1 MLNAHYVSSD
11 LLCSVPLIL
20 ILLQHQPY
28 SEFPT
33 SSSTIFWRPGRGFTL
48 PKLSSTISSSPQ
60 MNKFPSLLSSFW
72 LQWQGKATHRNAC
85 RFAASAHVHR
95 VSNGFKW
102 HLWASWGSLT
112 PFSLLHVLNRIEP
125 RLHAHLCGSNR
136 SKWFW
141 ASETSLH
148 TVWRRFVSAAL
159 ATIAELRDSSGGPP

>member
-1 MLNAHYVSSD
+1 MLNAHYVSSA

-20 ILLQHQPY
+20 ILLQQPY
-28 SEFPT
+28 SEFPHVILYHLLAARSRLYSAKAVFNHIFFASDEQVSV
-33 SSSTIFWRPGRGFTL
+33 SSQQFL
-48 PKLSSTISSSPQ
+48 AA
-60 MNKFPSLLSSFW
+60 MA
-72 LQWQGKATHRNAC
+72 GKATHRNAC

-125 RLHAHLCGSNR
+125 RLHAHLCGSSR

-141 ASETSLH
+141 ASETSLQ

-159 ATIAELRDSSGGPP
+159 ATIAELRDSPGGPP